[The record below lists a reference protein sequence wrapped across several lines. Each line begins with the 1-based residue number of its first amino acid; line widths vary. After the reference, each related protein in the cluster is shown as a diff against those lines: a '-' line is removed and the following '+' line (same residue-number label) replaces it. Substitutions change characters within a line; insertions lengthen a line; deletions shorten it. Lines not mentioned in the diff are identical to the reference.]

1 MTRVLGCLLMLM
13 LSAVAARASEP
24 GGSPSVAGGQA
35 LSGSNPADAKTTDTA
50 RTEFVGLRVG
60 FADRY
65 KAGVW
70 TPVEVTLRGGAQ
82 RQAGQVRLTVA
93 DGDGVPSRVV
103 TPPDEP
109 CVVLPGRT
117 ATQRLYVRFGRI
129 HSTLTAEFVVE
140 GRVAA
145 RREFE
150 AGIEAGA
157 VRFLPAM
164 PALQPLIVSVGE
176 AEVDHSVALRRGES
190 AREDVTAHL
199 PDCGQ
204 LPDRWYGYEGVEAVV
219 LSTSRPGL
227 WDDLTPTDDRVE
239 ALDRWVRLGG
249 RLVFCVGRSGEEMLA
264 PGAPLA
270 RFAPGTL
277 AEMVSLRRLAALE
290 TYAGGTAPAAD
301 PQRPEP
307 LRVPR
312 LVEVRGV
319 VEAREADLP
328 LVVRTARG
336 FGQVLFVAADLDQPP
351 LSRWKDRP
359 RLLAKLLDL
368 PATRRDDQEQ
378 DFAVMRYGYDDLS
391 GQLRGALDQFEGVRV
406 VPFGLVA
413 AAIVVYIAMIGPGDY
428 FLLKRVLRRM
438 ELTWITFPAAV
449 VAVSLA
455 AYAAA
460 HWLKGDEL
468 RMNQAEVVDVDVAT
482 GRVRG
487 TAWFNLFSPRVDA
500 FDLALAPRPPFDLGG
515 AAATEGRGPESL
527 MGWLGL
533 PGRALGGMNPRAQ
546 GPLLWTDAYS
556 FTPGLSAMR
565 DVPIQ
570 AWSTKSFTARWQ
582 AAAPET
588 LAADLAEV
596 DDAPA
601 GTIRN
606 LLDVALTD
614 CLLAYRGWAYRLGEL
629 APGETFLLTA
639 HAPRSELRT
648 VLTGRRYVQEE
659 KTLRQRITPYDR
671 ASVDPDYILNIMLF
685 HEAAGG
691 SRYTDLSNAYQPF
704 IDFSSLLKADRA
716 ILVGRIEHDGRAR
729 PAAEILRGGEPIA
742 GPDDRTTS
750 IYRFVLPVEGN
761 GGSAGP

>member
-1 MTRVLGCLLMLM
+1 MTRLFGCLLMLM
-13 LSAVAARASEP
+13 LSAVAVGASGEEERPLFGAAIARAGDGIRRPE
-24 GGSPSVAGGQA
+24 AA
-35 LSGSNPADAKTTDTA
+35 AADQP
-50 RTEFVGLRVG
+50 EFVGLRVG
-60 FADRY
+60 FAGRY

-70 TPVEVTLRGGAQ
+70 TPVVVTLRGGAA
-82 RQAGQVRLTVA
+82 RQAGQVRLTVP

-103 TPPDEP
+103 SPPDEP
-109 CVVLPGRT
+109 SVVPAGRT
-117 ATQRLYVRFGRI
+117 AAQRLYVRFGRTS
-129 HSTLTAEFVVE
+129 STLTAEFVVE

-150 AGIEAGA
+150 AGVEGGPL
-157 VRFLPAM
+157 RFLPAM
-164 PALQPLIVSVGE
+164 PALQPLIVSVGQ
-176 AEVDHSVALRRGES
+176 AEVEDSVGLRRAGP
-190 AREDVTAHL
+190 AREDVIANV
-199 PDCGQ
+199 PDFSQ

-219 LSTSRPGL
+219 LSTSRPEL
-227 WDDLTPTDDRVE
+227 WDELTPTDERVE

-249 RLVFCVGRSGEEMLA
+249 RLVLCVGRSGEEVLA
-264 PGAPLA
+264 PDAPLA
-270 RFAPGTL
+270 RFAPGNL

-290 TYAGGTAPAAD
+290 SYAGGTAPAAD
-301 PQRPEP
+301 PQQPEP
-307 LRVPR
+307 LPVPR
-312 LVEVRGV
+312 LEDVQGV

-328 LVVRTARG
+328 LVVCTARG
-336 FGQVLFVAADLDQPP
+336 FGQVVFLAADLDQPP

-359 RLLAKLLDL
+359 RLMANLLDL
-368 PATRRDDQEQ
+368 PATPRDDTDQ
-378 DFAVMRYGYDDLS
+378 DFSVMRYGYDDLS
-391 GQLRGALDQFEGVRV
+391 GQLRGALDQFRGVRV

-413 AAIVVYIAMIGPGDY
+413 AAIVVYIALIGPGDY
-428 FLLKRVLRRM
+428 FFLKRVLRRM

-449 VAVSLA
+449 LAVSLA
-455 AYAAA
+455 AYVAA

-500 FDLALAPRPPFDLGG
+500 FDLALAPRPPFDLAG
-515 AAATEGRGPESL
+515 AAASDGHESL
-527 MGWLGL
+527 LGWLGL

-546 GPLLWTDAYS
+546 GPPLWTDAYA
-556 FTPGLSAMR
+556 FTPELSAMR

-582 AAAPET
+582 ATAPET
-588 LAADLAEV
+588 LAAALTEV

-606 LLDVALTD
+606 LLDVPLTD
-614 CLLAYRGWAYRLGEL
+614 CLLVYRGWAYRLGEL

-659 KTLRQRITPYDR
+659 KTLRQRTTPYDR
-671 ASVDPDYILNIMLF
+671 GSVDPDYVLGMMLF

-704 IDFSSLLKADRA
+704 VDLSSLLKTDRA
-716 ILVGRIEHDGRAR
+716 ILVGRIEHEGRAR
-729 PAAEILRGGEPIA
+729 RAAEVLRGGEPIA
-742 GPDDRTTS
+742 GPDDHTAS
-750 IYRFVLPVEGN
+750 IYRFVLPVEGE
-761 GGSAGP
+761 GGEAGP